1 MIRFLTLFYFCFIHF
16 LLSAQPKESKI
27 VVEYADFFN
36 YDTNEIPDAAVL
48 MGNVRVRHEGAILT
62 CNKAY
67 LFEKENYL
75 KAFGNVRIIQGDTL
89 TLTSHYAEYNGN
101 SKQAIA
107 AGKVFMQSPE
117 MNLSTDTLYFDRQAQ
132 QAFYRTGAL
141 IKDKENTL
149 KSQTGRYILNSKK
162 YVFRRKVTINN
173 PKYVIDTEHLDYYT
187 VSGHAYLFGPSTI
200 VGDEQ
205 FIYTEKGFY
214 DTQNDKAHLL
224 KKSYIKY
231 NNRLIEGD
239 SLYYDRKRDFA
250 SASFNVKITDSINE
264 SILKGHYGEVYKSK
278 DSLMIMGMAQAI
290 SKVENDSLYIHAK
303 QLFMTGKPENRIVRG
318 YPNVRFYKTDMSG
331 KCDSIHSTEKNGLT
345 KLIGRPVI
353 WQQLNQITGDIM
365 HLISNKETEKMDSL
379 KVLNNTFIISKDTLG
394 TGFNQVKGVNL
405 FGRFEDNKLRE
416 VDIIKNTEIIYYM
429 RNDDQELIGINKSVC
444 SKINLWLKG
453 NELEVLTEFNKVD
466 GDIYPEEELPENARK
481 LRGFLWRE
489 DEKLRS
495 LDDLF
500 PPEERVWE
508 EKANEAN
515 KRWDST
521 RKFPMEILPQT
532 EEANKASEQN
542 TVQETKQLGKK
553 I

>member
-1 MIRFLTLFYFCFIHF
+1 MIRFLILFCFCITPF
-16 LLSAQPKESKI
+16 LLTAQTSESKI
-27 VVEYADFFN
+27 VVEYAEFFN

-75 KAFGNVRIIQGDTL
+75 KAFGNVRMIQGDTL

-107 AGKVFMQSPE
+107 AGKVLMQSPE

-132 QAFYRTGAL
+132 QAFYRTGAV

-149 KSQTGRYILNSKK
+149 KSQTGRYIVASKK

-173 PKYVIDTEHLDYYT
+173 PKYVIDTEHLDYFT

-200 VGDEQ
+200 VGNDQ

-264 SILKGHYGEVYKSK
+264 SVLKGHYGEVYKSK
-278 DSLMIMGMAQAI
+278 DSLMITGMAQAI

-303 QLFMTGKPENRIVRG
+303 RIFMTGKPENRIVRG
-318 YPNVRFYKTDMSG
+318 FPNVRFYKTDMSG
-331 KCDSIHSTEKNGLT
+331 KCDSLHSTEKNGLT

-353 WQQLNQITGDIM
+353 WQNLNQITGDVM

-405 FGRFEDNKLRE
+405 FGRFEDNNLRE

-444 SKINLWLKG
+444 SKINLWLNG
-453 NELEVLTEFNKVD
+453 NELEVLTEYNKVD

-489 DEKLRS
+489 DEKLHS

-508 EKANEAN
+508 ERALEAN

-521 RKFPMEILPQT
+521 RKLPMELLPQT
-532 EEANKASEQN
+532 EEANKANEQPA
-542 TVQETKQLGKK
+542 TPETKKLGKK
-553 I
+553 